1 MARTQIELREELLD
15 RLNFGSQA
23 TTDVATVRLANSF
36 LRNAQSQLY
45 WNYDFSELRMTWSIT
60 ISKWVNRY
68 EWPTV
73 EDDSEI
79 PGVGNTVE
87 PRRLISV
94 SIQDDTRRYGALRE
108 GITPGMYDSLFTNTG
123 TPTHYA
129 RTKKIEFWRMPDKV
143 YIGKL
148 DGYCKLRPFAADTD
162 ETTIDDELVFMLAL
176 ANGKAHYRQP
186 DAEVYAQ
193 EMNSL
198 LRRLKGYDH
207 GGRRY
212 IPGMNDDHSAMPM
225 PRRAP
230 EPGP

>member
-36 LRNAQSQLY
+36 LRNAQTQLY
-45 WNYDFSELRMTWSIT
+45 WNYDFSELRMTWTMSLLLNAT
-60 ISKWVNRY
+60 RY
-68 EWPTV
+68 DWPV
-73 EDDSEI
+73 GEDDPAAPSVLNV
-79 PGVGNTVE
+79 PE

-94 SIQDDTRRYGALRE
+94 SIKENDRRYPALRE
-108 GITPGMYDSLFTNTG
+108 GITPGMYDSATTNTG
-123 TPTHYA
+123 IPTHYA
-129 RTKKIEFWRMPDKV
+129 RSARIEFWRAPDKA
-143 YIGKL
+143 YEAKL
-148 DGYCKLRPFAADTD
+148 DGYCKLRPFAVDTD
-162 ETTIDDELVFMLAL
+162 LTTIDDELVFMLAL

-212 IPGMNDDHSAMPM
+212 IPGMNDDHSAMAM